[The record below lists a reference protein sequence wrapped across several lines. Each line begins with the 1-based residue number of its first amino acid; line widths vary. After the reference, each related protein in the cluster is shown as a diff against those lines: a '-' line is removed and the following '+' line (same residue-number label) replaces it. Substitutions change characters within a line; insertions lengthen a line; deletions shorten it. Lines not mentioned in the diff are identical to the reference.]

1 MEGWCPALQL
11 WDVGQ
16 FSVEHIDLEPD
27 HGLQHSPSTR
37 LELNVGR
44 VEFLVRSQVR
54 VRLELGQ
61 ESGVC
66 LVEVREGNV
75 VGSPSGTGRD
85 IEQSAGEVEVRMR
98 SQGTRGLVK
107 VVREQ
112 VGW

>member
-1 MEGWCPALQL
+1 M
-11 WDVGQ
+11 
-16 FSVEHIDLEPD
+16 
-27 HGLQHSPSTR
+27 
-37 LELNVGR
+37 GR
-44 VEFLVRSQVR
+44 VEFLVRLQVR

-75 VGSPSGTGRD
+75 VGSPSSTGRD
-85 IEQSAGEVEVRMR
+85 IEQSAGEVEVRLR

-112 VGW
+112 VGLGVVTPGSRVVAAVGKLLSFQPVEVLVGQGSVEG